1 MNPWQLPD
9 RAVIGG
15 KEYTIHGDFRDIL
28 EIFSYL
34 TDPEQPEFLRW
45 RIALALFYEEP
56 VPESDRQA
64 AAEYLCRFIN
74 GGKEETGPSGPRLLD
89 WEQDGLLIVADV
101 NTVAGQEIRA
111 MPFVHWWTFLA
122 WFHGVGQGQL
132 AAVVS
137 LRDKLCRGKPLED
150 WEKEFYRDNKQLVD
164 LKPRYTPQQL
174 KERQQLEQLLSGK
187 EEKERSE

>member
-1 MNPWQLPD
+1 MNPWQLPR
-9 RAVIGG
+9 RAVIGE
-15 KEYTIHGDFRDIL
+15 KEYTIHTDFRDIL

-64 AAEYLCRFIN
+64 AADYLCRFIN
-74 GGKEETGPSGPRLLD
+74 GGKADAGPSGPRLLD
-89 WEQDGLLIVADV
+89 WEQDGSLIVADV
-101 NTVAGQEIRA
+101 NKVAGQEIRA
-111 MPFVHWWTFLA
+111 LPFVHWWTFLS

-137 LRDKLCRGKPLED
+137 LRDKLSRGKPLES

-174 KERQQLEQLLSGK
+174 KERHQLELLLSGK
-187 EEKERSE
+187 TEKEKSE